1 MAVSDR
7 RLSRL
12 KVMASALMLAAS
24 LITLTVSTRSMAGL
38 PERVGLSV
46 LSFFQRGFDAIG
58 TFFTR
63 TVTSI
68 AELNRLQESHDQLLA
83 RVEALG
89 KLERNYAELR
99 QENLR
104 LEQLLGFTSRS
115 ERPLSAARIIAKDPE
130 NLYSTFVVDK
140 GSRDGI
146 KKNQAVVAYQ
156 DGMDALV
163 GRVLEVSRGTC
174 TVVPLYDA
182 SSFVAVRL
190 ERTRYDGLA
199 SGSGNRDD
207 PLVVRYVKKR
217 AQPEIQFGD
226 ILVTSGLQS
235 IYPPGIVVGRVTKVR
250 SIEYLTSLELE
261 MEPVLDFGKLEYVFI
276 VGDAPLSEQDGL

>member
-1 MAVSDR
+1 
-7 RLSRL
+7 
-12 KVMASALMLAAS
+12 MASALMLAAS
-24 LITLTVSTRSMAGL
+24 LVTLTVSTRSMAGV

-46 LSFFQRGFDAIG
+46 LSFFQRGFDAVG

-68 AELNRLQESHDQLLA
+68 AELNKLQESHDQLLA
-83 RVEALG
+83 RVDALG
-89 KLERNYAELR
+89 KLERNFAELR
-99 QENLR
+99 EENLR
-104 LEQLLGFTSRS
+104 LKELLGFTRQSTRS
-115 ERPLSAARIIAKDPE
+115 LSAARIIAKDPE

-140 GSRDGI
+140 GARDGI
-146 KKNQAVVAYQ
+146 KKNQAVIAYQ

-163 GRVLEVSRGTC
+163 GRVLEVSQATC

-199 SGSGNRDD
+199 AGSGSRDQS
-207 PLVVRYVKKR
+207 LVVQYIKKR
-217 AQPEIQFGD
+217 AQAEIQFGD
-226 ILVTSGLQS
+226 ILVTSGLNS

-250 SIEYLTSLELE
+250 SVEYLTSLEVE
-261 MEPVLDFGKLEYVFI
+261 MDPVLDFGKLEYVFI
-276 VGDAPLSEQDGL
+276 VGEESLSEQDGL